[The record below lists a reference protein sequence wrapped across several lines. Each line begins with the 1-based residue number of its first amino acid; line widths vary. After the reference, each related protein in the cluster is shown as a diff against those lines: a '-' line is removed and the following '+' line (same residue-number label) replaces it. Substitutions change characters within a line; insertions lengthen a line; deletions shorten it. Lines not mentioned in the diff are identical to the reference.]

1 MHNVKL
7 ENVVLDTKLSNNI
20 NKVGTTSH
28 GHEAIVMES
37 WHGIIL
43 YVKGLET

>member
-28 GHEAIVMES
+28 DEDIVKES
-37 WHGIIL
+37 WHGITL
-43 YVKGLET
+43 FVKGLET